1 MQHSNTAATGSELS
15 GSTIA
20 PHCMIIEDE
29 AGIRSLISRALS
41 GHGITVSEFGDVQTA
56 ISSLAKDDPKVIF
69 LDVSLADSDAIDAIR
84 ELAVHK
90 FSGAVQ
96 LISGQSAGTLA
107 EIKKIGERHG
117 LRMCSPIAKPF
128 TADAI
133 YRVIAQEESLAGPAL
148 SEHPVSLRDAL
159 RKGWFELWYQ
169 PKIDLQKRTLVG
181 AEGLARV
188 RHPEHGLVAPKA
200 FLTDASQSDLTE
212 LAAVGVMTAL
222 REWSIFLESGV
233 NLKLA
238 VNVSASVLAK
248 LPVAS
253 LIRTYRPKDDSWPG
267 LILELTEDEAL
278 EDIDAIKEIATQ
290 LSLYKV
296 SLSIDDFGSGY
307 SSLKRLRDLP
317 FSELKLDRC
326 FVSNCADNEQ
336 NAKICETVISLGHE
350 FGITVTGE
358 GIEKTADLLALRKMG
373 CDLGQGFLFSPAVER
388 GDLIAAARGRPRIRV
403 PGAT

>member
-1 MQHSNTAATGSELS
+1 M
-15 GSTIA
+15 A

-29 AGIRSLISRALS
+29 AGIRSIISRALS
-41 GHGITVSEFGDVQTA
+41 GHGITASEFGDVQGA
-56 ISSLAKDDPKVIF
+56 IASLAKDQPKVIF
-69 LDVSLADSDAIDAIR
+69 LDVSLQDSDAIDAIR
-84 ELAVHK
+84 ELAERK

-96 LISGQSAGTLA
+96 LISGQSAETLA

-117 LRMCSPIAKPF
+117 LRMCLPIAKPF

-159 RKGWFELWYQ
+159 RNGWYELWYQ

-200 FLTDASQSDLTE
+200 FLTNAPQSDLVE
-212 LAAVGVMTAL
+212 LAAVSIMTAL

-238 VNVSASVLAK
+238 VNMSAGVLAK

-253 LIRTYRPKDDSWPG
+253 LIRTYRPKNEGWPG

-278 EDIDAIKEIATQ
+278 EDIEAIREIATQ

-307 SSLKRLRDLP
+307 SSLKRLQDLP

-326 FVSNCADNEQ
+326 FVSNCADNAQ

-350 FGITVTGE
+350 FGITVTAE

-403 PGAT
+403 PAAT